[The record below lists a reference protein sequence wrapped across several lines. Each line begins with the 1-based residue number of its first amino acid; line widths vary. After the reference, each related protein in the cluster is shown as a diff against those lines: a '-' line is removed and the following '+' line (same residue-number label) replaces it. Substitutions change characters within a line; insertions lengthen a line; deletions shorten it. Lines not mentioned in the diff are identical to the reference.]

1 MSSIVQSPISM
12 RSDKRIKQ
20 FINKT
25 LIPQLLFWGMKDGE
39 SEEETDAYIDK
50 YVGKTLQDQIA
61 TVRSGKF
68 DKWDIEDMI

>member
-1 MSSIVQSPISM
+1 MSSIIQTPISM
-12 RSDKRIKQ
+12 QSDKRIKR

-25 LIPQLLFWGMKDGE
+25 LVPQLLSWGMKDGE
-39 SEEETDAYIDK
+39 SEEETDAYIDE

>member
-1 MSSIVQSPISM
+1 MSSIIRAPISM
-12 RSDKRIKQ
+12 QSDKRIKR

-25 LIPQLLFWGMKDGE
+25 LVPQLLFWGMKDGE
-39 SEEETDAYIDK
+39 SEEETNAYIDE